1 MFALTDDVKFDKNTL
16 NFPSNPLLF
25 NSALNAAYSRTA
37 SSEQDPDTLNKLCSN
52 FNVQQI
58 LYHQHLQNLQKH
70 ALQYPLQNGNL
81 SLLNSNNDQEIRN
94 SQTYLMNNFLTNQDK
109 QIINNNFTGNH
120 HPNDDDE
127 DANGRCNYFCLIG
140 LMLGYKCMV

>member
-1 MFALTDDVKFDKNTL
+1 
-16 NFPSNPLLF
+16 
-25 NSALNAAYSRTA
+25 
-37 SSEQDPDTLNKLCSN
+37 
-52 FNVQQI
+52 
-58 LYHQHLQNLQKH
+58 
-70 ALQYPLQNGNL
+70 
-81 SLLNSNNDQEIRN
+81 
-94 SQTYLMNNFLTNQDK
+94 MNNFLTNQDK